1 MKGFLKVEQVKV
13 NTQNL
18 IIQHQETMEKSNSLS
33 AIALGTQRLTSSAND
48 QDNSSKEQ
56 NNTNTMENLG
66 S

>member
-18 IIQHQETMEKSNSLS
+18 IIQHQESMKESNSLS

-56 NNTNTMENLG
+56 NNTMENLE